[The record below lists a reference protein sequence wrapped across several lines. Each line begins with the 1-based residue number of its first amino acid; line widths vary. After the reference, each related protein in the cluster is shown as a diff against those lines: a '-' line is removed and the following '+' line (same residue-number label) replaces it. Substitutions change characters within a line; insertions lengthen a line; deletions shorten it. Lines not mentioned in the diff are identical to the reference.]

1 MIGSIELQIISKIL
15 STENEIELNTLLD
28 FDESYYSVFKEH
40 IKFIRD
46 HRAKYGDV
54 PDVFTFQ
61 AQFPDVTLI
70 KVTEPLTYLSRELK
84 KNKQQL
90 LLLETFNK
98 LKDLG
103 SGDVT
108 DAWKYLSKQCEKS
121 EELSDNKPLNLVS
134 DAKERANQILK
145 FAEQTRIPTG
155 FSEIDKMDWYSMD
168 KEDFGDLYEGLLEK
182 NASEKKSGAGQYFTP
197 RVLID
202 TIVKVTKPQ
211 LKERICDPASG
222 TLGFIISANR
232 YIKES
237 NNDYYGI
244 SEEAYDFQK
253 KEAFSACELVPDTH
267 RLGIMNALLH
277 GVEGNFLQGDTL
289 SATGTQL
296 KNFDLILSNPPFGT
310 KKGGERATRD
320 DLVYSSSNKQLNF
333 LEIIYRSLNL
343 TGKARAGVVL
353 PDNVLFEGGIGKDI
367 RQDLL
372 NKCNVHTILRLPTGI
387 FYAQGVKTN
396 VLFFNRAKTDIGN
409 TKDIWFYDLRTN
421 MPNFGKTTPLTEKYF
436 EEFISTYENDEEKEK
451 LERWTKISLDE
462 IIKKDYSLDLGLI
475 KDESLLDIEALPNPI
490 LNTNETIEKLEE
502 AIDLLKSVV
511 NELKNC
517 GLSEED

>member
-1 MIGSIELQIISKIL
+1 M
-15 STENEIELNTLLD
+15 TNNEIVQKLWNLCNVL
-28 FDESYYSVFKEH
+28 
-40 IKFIRD
+40 RD
-46 HRAKYGDV
+46 DGITYHEY
-54 PDVFTFQ
+54 
-61 AQFPDVTLI
+61 
-70 KVTEPLTYLSRELK
+70 VTELTYILFLKMLAEQESEESVGIPEEYRWNNLVKLDGLELK
-84 KNKQQL
+84 NTYQKAL
-90 LLLETFNK
+90 I
-98 LKDLG
+98 DLG
-103 SGDVT
+103 QKGDNLAIIYRNAKT
-108 DAWKYLSKQCEKS
+108 NI
-121 EELSDNKPLNLVS
+121 EEPANL
-134 DAKERANQILK
+134 KKI
-145 FAEQTRIPTG
+145 
-155 FSEIDKMDWYSMD
+155 FSEIDKMDWYSVD

-202 TIVKVTKPQ
+202 TIVKVTKPK

-232 YIKES
+232 YIKEK
-237 NNDYYGI
+237 NDDYYGI
-244 SEEAYDFQK
+244 SEEDYDFQK

-320 DLVYSSSNKQLNF
+320 DLVFASSNKQLNF
-333 LEIIYRSLNL
+333 LQVIYRSLNL
-343 TGKARAGVVL
+343 SGKARAGVIL
-353 PDNVLFEGGIGKDI
+353 PDNVLFESGIGKDI

-372 NKCNVHTILRLPTGI
+372 SKCNVHTILRLPTGI
-387 FYAQGVKTN
+387 FYAPGVKTN
-396 VLFFNRAKTDIGN
+396 VLFFDRAKTDIEN
-409 TKDIWFYDLRTN
+409 TKNIWFYDLRTN

-436 EEFISTYENDEEKEK
+436 EEFVSTYDNDEEKEK
-451 LERWTKISLDE
+451 LERWTKISIDE

-475 KDESLLDIEALPNPI
+475 KDESLLDIETLPNPI

>member
-1 MIGSIELQIISKIL
+1 M
-15 STENEIELNTLLD
+15 TNNEIVQKLWNLCNVL
-28 FDESYYSVFKEH
+28 
-40 IKFIRD
+40 RD
-46 HRAKYGDV
+46 DGITYHEY
-54 PDVFTFQ
+54 
-61 AQFPDVTLI
+61 
-70 KVTEPLTYLSRELK
+70 VTELTYILFLKMVAEQDNEESVGIPEEYRWNNLVKLDGLELK
-84 KNKQQL
+84 NTYQRAL
-90 LLLETFNK
+90 I
-98 LKDLG
+98 DLG
-103 SGDVT
+103 QKGDNLAIIYRNAKT
-108 DAWKYLSKQCEKS
+108 NI
-121 EELSDNKPLNLVS
+121 EEPANL
-134 DAKERANQILK
+134 KKI
-145 FAEQTRIPTG
+145 F
-155 FSEIDKMDWYSMD
+155 FEIDKMDWYSVD

-232 YIKES
+232 YIKEKT
-237 NNDYYGI
+237 DEYYGI
-244 SEEAYDFQK
+244 SEEDYSFQK

-289 SATGTQL
+289 SATGIQL

-310 KKGGERATRD
+310 KKGGERATRE
-320 DLVYSSSNKQLNF
+320 DLVFSSSNKQLNF
-333 LEIIYRSLNL
+333 LQVIYRSLNL
-343 TGKARAGVVL
+343 TGKARAGVIL
-353 PDNVLFEGGIGKDI
+353 PDNVLFESGIGKEI
-367 RQDLL
+367 REDLL

-387 FYAQGVKTN
+387 FYAPGVKTN
-396 VLFFNRAKTDIGN
+396 VLFFDRAKTDIGN
-409 TKDIWFYDLRTN
+409 TKNIWFYDLRTN

-451 LERWTKISLDE
+451 LERWTKINIDE

-475 KDESLLDIEALPNPI
+475 KDESLLDVGTLPNPI
-490 LNTNETIEKLEE
+490 SNTNETIEKLEE

-511 NELKNC
+511 NELKKC
-517 GLSEED
+517 GLNEGD

>member
-1 MIGSIELQIISKIL
+1 MTNNEIVQKLWNLCNVLRDDGITYHEYVTELTYIL
-15 STENEIELNTLLD
+15 FLKMLAEQENEDSIGIPEEYRWNNLVKLD
-28 FDESYYSVFKEH
+28 
-40 IKFIRD
+40 
-46 HRAKYGDV
+46 G
-54 PDVFTFQ
+54 
-61 AQFPDVTLI
+61 L
-70 KVTEPLTYLSRELK
+70 ELK
-84 KNKQQL
+84 NAYQRAL
-90 LLLETFNK
+90 I
-98 LKDLG
+98 DLG
-103 SGDVT
+103 QKGDNLAIIYRNAKT
-108 DAWKYLSKQCEKS
+108 NI
-121 EELSDNKPLNLVS
+121 EEPANL
-134 DAKERANQILK
+134 KKI
-145 FAEQTRIPTG
+145 
-155 FSEIDKMDWYSMD
+155 FSEIDKMDWYSVD

-202 TIVKVTKPQ
+202 TIVKVTKPK

-232 YIKES
+232 YISKTIG
-237 NNDYYGI
+237 DYSKITIEDY
-244 SEEAYDFQK
+244 AFQK

-310 KKGGERATRD
+310 KKGGERTTRN
-320 DLVYSSSNKQLNF
+320 DLVFSTSNKQLNF
-333 LEIIYRSLNL
+333 LEVIYRSLNL
-343 TGKARAGVVL
+343 SGKARAGVIL
-353 PDNVLFEGGIGKDI
+353 PDNVLFEGGTGKDI

-396 VLFFNRAKTDIGN
+396 VLFFDRARTNTGN
-409 TKDIWFYDLRTN
+409 TENIWFYDLRTN

-451 LERWTKISLDE
+451 LERWTKISIDE

-475 KDESLLDIEALPNPI
+475 KDESLLDVETLPNPI

>member
-1 MIGSIELQIISKIL
+1 M
-15 STENEIELNTLLD
+15 TNNEIVQKLWNLCNVLRDDGITYHEYVTELTYILFLKMLAEQDN
-28 FDESYYSVFKEH
+28 EAEVGIPEEY
-40 IKFIRD
+40 RWN
-46 HRAKYGDV
+46 
-54 PDVFTFQ
+54 
-61 AQFPDVTLI
+61 TLI
-70 KVTEPLTYLSRELK
+70 KLDGLELK
-84 KNKQQL
+84 TTYQ
-90 LLLETFNK
+90 
-98 LKDLG
+98 KDLI
-103 SGDVT
+103 DLAQKENNLAIIYRNAKT
-108 DAWKYLSKQCEKS
+108 NI
-121 EELSDNKPLNLVS
+121 EEPANL
-134 DAKERANQILK
+134 KKI
-145 FAEQTRIPTG
+145 

-182 NASEKKSGAGQYFTP
+182 NAAEKKSGAGQYFTP

-232 YIKES
+232 YIKEK
-237 NNDYYGI
+237 NDDYYGI
-244 SEEAYDFQK
+244 SEEDYAFQK

-320 DLVYSSSNKQLNF
+320 DLVFSSSNKQLNF

-343 TGKARAGVVL
+343 TGRARAGVVL

-372 NKCNVHTILRLPTGI
+372 NKCNVHTILRLPTVI

-396 VLFFNRAKTDIGN
+396 VLFFDRAKTDIGN
-409 TKDIWFYDLRTN
+409 TKDTWFYDLRTN

-436 EEFISTYENDEEKEK
+436 EEFISTYDNDGEKEK

>member
-1 MIGSIELQIISKIL
+1 MTNNEIVQKLWNLCNVLRDDGITYHEYVTELTYIL
-15 STENEIELNTLLD
+15 FLKMVAEQENEDAVGIPEEYCWNNLVKLD
-28 FDESYYSVFKEH
+28 
-40 IKFIRD
+40 
-46 HRAKYGDV
+46 G
-54 PDVFTFQ
+54 
-61 AQFPDVTLI
+61 L
-70 KVTEPLTYLSRELK
+70 ELK
-84 KNKQQL
+84 NTYQRAL
-90 LLLETFNK
+90 I
-98 LKDLG
+98 DLG
-103 SGDVT
+103 QKGDNLAIIYRNAKT
-108 DAWKYLSKQCEKS
+108 NI
-121 EELSDNKPLNLVS
+121 EEPANL
-134 DAKERANQILK
+134 KKI
-145 FAEQTRIPTG
+145 
-155 FSEIDKMDWYSMD
+155 FSEIDKMDWYSVD

-211 LKERICDPASG
+211 LREKICDPASG

-232 YIKES
+232 YIREKTDE
-237 NNDYYGI
+237 YYGI
-244 SEEAYDFQK
+244 SEEDYAFQK

-289 SATGTQL
+289 STTGTQL

-320 DLVYSSSNKQLNF
+320 DLVFTSSNKQLNF
-333 LEIIYRSLNL
+333 LQVIYRSLNL
-343 TGKARAGVVL
+343 SGKARAGVIL

-396 VLFFNRAKTDIGN
+396 VLFFDRAKTDMGN
-409 TKDIWFYDLRTN
+409 TKNIWFYDLRTN
-421 MPNFGKTTPLTEKYF
+421 MPNFGKTTPLTKKYF
-436 EEFISTYENDEEKEK
+436 EEFILTYDKDEEKEK
-451 LERWTKISLDE
+451 LERWTKISIDE

-490 LNTNETIEKLEE
+490 LNTEETIEKLEE

-511 NELKNC
+511 KELKKC

>member
-1 MIGSIELQIISKIL
+1 M
-15 STENEIELNTLLD
+15 TNNEIVQKLWNLCNVL
-28 FDESYYSVFKEH
+28 
-40 IKFIRD
+40 RD
-46 HRAKYGDV
+46 DGITYHEY
-54 PDVFTFQ
+54 
-61 AQFPDVTLI
+61 
-70 KVTEPLTYLSRELK
+70 VTELTYILFLKMLAEQDNEAEVGIPEEYRWNNLVKLDGLELK
-84 KNKQQL
+84 NAYQRAL
-90 LLLETFNK
+90 I
-98 LKDLG
+98 DLG
-103 SGDVT
+103 QKGDNLAIIYRNAKT
-108 DAWKYLSKQCEKS
+108 NI
-121 EELSDNKPLNLVS
+121 EEPANL
-134 DAKERANQILK
+134 KKI
-145 FAEQTRIPTG
+145 
-155 FSEIDKMDWYSMD
+155 FSEIDKMDWYSVD

-232 YIKES
+232 YISKTIG
-237 NNDYYGI
+237 DYSKITIEDY
-244 SEEAYDFQK
+244 AFQK

-310 KKGGERATRD
+310 KKGGERATRG
-320 DLVYSSSNKQLNF
+320 DLVFSSSNKQLNF
-333 LEIIYRSLNL
+333 LEVIYRSLNL
-343 TGKARAGVVL
+343 SGKARAGVIL
-353 PDNVLFEGGIGKDI
+353 PDNVLFEGGTGKDI

-396 VLFFNRAKTDIGN
+396 VLFFDRAKTETEN
-409 TKDIWFYDLRTN
+409 TKNIWFYDLRTN

-451 LERWTKISLDE
+451 LERWTKISIDE

-475 KDESLLDIEALPNPI
+475 KDESLLDVETLPNPI
-490 LNTNETIEKLEE
+490 LNTNETIDKLEE

>member
-1 MIGSIELQIISKIL
+1 MTNNEIVQKLWNLCNVLRDDGITYHEYVTELTYIL
-15 STENEIELNTLLD
+15 FLKMVAEQENEEAVGVPEEYRWNNLVKLD
-28 FDESYYSVFKEH
+28 
-40 IKFIRD
+40 
-46 HRAKYGDV
+46 G
-54 PDVFTFQ
+54 
-61 AQFPDVTLI
+61 L
-70 KVTEPLTYLSRELK
+70 ELK
-84 KNKQQL
+84 NTYQRAL
-90 LLLETFNK
+90 I
-98 LKDLG
+98 DLG
-103 SGDVT
+103 QKGNNLAIIYRNAKT
-108 DAWKYLSKQCEKS
+108 NI
-121 EELSDNKPLNLVS
+121 EEPANL
-134 DAKERANQILK
+134 KKI
-145 FAEQTRIPTG
+145 

-232 YIKES
+232 YIKEAS
-237 NNDYYGI
+237 GDYSEI
-244 SEEAYDFQK
+244 SIEDYDFQK

-296 KNFDLILSNPPFGT
+296 KNFDLILSNPPFGM

-320 DLVYSSSNKQLNF
+320 DLVFASSNKQLNF
-333 LEIIYRSLNL
+333 LQVIYRSLNL
-343 TGKARAGVVL
+343 SGKARAGVIL
-353 PDNVLFEGGIGKDI
+353 PDNVLFEGGVGKDI

-372 NKCNVHTILRLPTGI
+372 NKCNMHTILRLPTGI
-387 FYAQGVKTN
+387 FYAPGVKTN
-396 VLFFNRAKTDIGN
+396 VLFFDRARTDIGN
-409 TKDIWFYDLRTN
+409 TKNIWFYDLRTN

-436 EEFISTYENDEEKEK
+436 EEFISTYDKDEEKEK
-451 LERWTKISLDE
+451 LERWTKISIDE

-490 LNTNETIEKLEE
+490 LNTEETIEKLEE

-511 NELKNC
+511 KELKNC

>member
-1 MIGSIELQIISKIL
+1 M
-15 STENEIELNTLLD
+15 
-28 FDESYYSVFKEH
+28 
-40 IKFIRD
+40 
-46 HRAKYGDV
+46 
-54 PDVFTFQ
+54 
-61 AQFPDVTLI
+61 
-70 KVTEPLTYLSRELK
+70 KVYLK
-84 KNKQQL
+84 
-90 LLLETFNK
+90 
-98 LKDLG
+98 
-103 SGDVT
+103 
-108 DAWKYLSKQCEKS
+108 
-121 EELSDNKPLNLVS
+121 
-134 DAKERANQILK
+134 
-145 FAEQTRIPTG
+145 
-155 FSEIDKMDWYSMD
+155 
-168 KEDFGDLYEGLLEK
+168 K

-232 YIKES
+232 YIKEK
-237 NNDYYGI
+237 NDDYYGI
-244 SEEAYDFQK
+244 SEEDYAFQK

-320 DLVYSSSNKQLNF
+320 DLVFSSSNKQLNF

-343 TGKARAGVVL
+343 TGRARAGVVL

-396 VLFFNRAKTDIGN
+396 VLFFDRAKTDIGN

-436 EEFISTYENDEEKEK
+436 EEFISTFDNDEEKEK
-451 LERWTKISLDE
+451 LERWTKISIDE
-462 IIKKDYSLDLGLI
+462 VIKKDYSLDLGLI

>member
-1 MIGSIELQIISKIL
+1 M
-15 STENEIELNTLLD
+15 TNNEIVQKLWNLCNVL
-28 FDESYYSVFKEH
+28 
-40 IKFIRD
+40 RD
-46 HRAKYGDV
+46 DGITYHEY
-54 PDVFTFQ
+54 
-61 AQFPDVTLI
+61 
-70 KVTEPLTYLSRELK
+70 VTELTYILFLKMVAEQDNEESVGIPEEYRWNNLVKLDGLELK
-84 KNKQQL
+84 NTYQKAL
-90 LLLETFNK
+90 I
-98 LKDLG
+98 DLG
-103 SGDVT
+103 QKENNLAIIYRNAKT
-108 DAWKYLSKQCEKS
+108 NI
-121 EELSDNKPLNLVS
+121 EEPANL
-134 DAKERANQILK
+134 KKI
-145 FAEQTRIPTG
+145 
-155 FSEIDKMDWYSMD
+155 FSEIDKMDWYSVD

-211 LKERICDPASG
+211 LRERICDPASG
-222 TLGFIISANR
+222 TLGFIIS
-232 YIKES
+232 
-237 NNDYYGI
+237 GI
-244 SEEAYDFQK
+244 SEEDYAFQK

-320 DLVYSSSNKQLNF
+320 DLVFASSNKQLNF

-343 TGKARAGVVL
+343 TGKARAGVIL

-396 VLFFNRAKTDIGN
+396 VLFFDRAKTDIGN

-421 MPNFGKTTPLTEKYF
+421 MPNFGKTTLLTEKYF
-436 EEFISTYENDEEKEK
+436 EEFISTYDNNEEKEK
-451 LERWTKISLDE
+451 LERWTKISIDE

-475 KDESLLDIEALPNPI
+475 KDESLLDVETLPNPI

-511 NELKNC
+511 KELKNC
-517 GLSEED
+517 GLNEED

>member
-1 MIGSIELQIISKIL
+1 MTNNEIVQKLWNLCNVLRDDGITYHEYVTELTYIL
-15 STENEIELNTLLD
+15 FLKMLAEQENEDSVGIPEEYRWNNLVKLD
-28 FDESYYSVFKEH
+28 
-40 IKFIRD
+40 
-46 HRAKYGDV
+46 G
-54 PDVFTFQ
+54 
-61 AQFPDVTLI
+61 L
-70 KVTEPLTYLSRELK
+70 ELK
-84 KNKQQL
+84 NAYQRAL
-90 LLLETFNK
+90 I
-98 LKDLG
+98 DLG
-103 SGDVT
+103 QKGDNLAIIYRNAKT
-108 DAWKYLSKQCEKS
+108 NI
-121 EELSDNKPLNLVS
+121 EEPANL
-134 DAKERANQILK
+134 KKI
-145 FAEQTRIPTG
+145 
-155 FSEIDKMDWYSMD
+155 FSEIDKMDWYSVD

-232 YIKES
+232 YISKTIG
-237 NNDYYGI
+237 DYSKITIEDY
-244 SEEAYDFQK
+244 AFQK

-310 KKGGERATRD
+310 KKGGERATRG
-320 DLVYSSSNKQLNF
+320 DLVFSSSNKQLNF
-333 LEIIYRSLNL
+333 LEVIYHSLNL
-343 TGKARAGVVL
+343 SGKARAGVIL

-387 FYAQGVKTN
+387 FYAPGVKTN
-396 VLFFNRAKTDIGN
+396 VLFFDRARTDIGN
-409 TKDIWFYDLRTN
+409 TKNIWFYDLRTN

-451 LERWTKISLDE
+451 LERWTKISIDE

-475 KDESLLDIEALPNPI
+475 KDESLLDVETLPNPI

>member
-1 MIGSIELQIISKIL
+1 M
-15 STENEIELNTLLD
+15 TNNEIVQKLWNLCNVL
-28 FDESYYSVFKEH
+28 
-40 IKFIRD
+40 RD
-46 HRAKYGDV
+46 DGITYHEY
-54 PDVFTFQ
+54 
-61 AQFPDVTLI
+61 
-70 KVTEPLTYLSRELK
+70 VTELTYILFLKMVAEQDNEESVGIPEEYRWNNLVKLDGLELK
-84 KNKQQL
+84 NAYQRAL
-90 LLLETFNK
+90 I
-98 LKDLG
+98 DLG
-103 SGDVT
+103 QKGDNLAIIYRNAKT
-108 DAWKYLSKQCEKS
+108 NI
-121 EELSDNKPLNLVS
+121 EEPANL
-134 DAKERANQILK
+134 KKI
-145 FAEQTRIPTG
+145 
-155 FSEIDKMDWYSMD
+155 FSEIDKMDWYSVD

-211 LKERICDPASG
+211 LRERICDPASG

-232 YIKES
+232 YIKEK
-237 NNDYYGI
+237 NDDYYGI
-244 SEEAYDFQK
+244 SEEDYAFQK

-320 DLVYSSSNKQLNF
+320 DLVFVSSNKQLNF

-343 TGKARAGVVL
+343 TGKARAGVIL

-372 NKCNVHTILRLPTGI
+372 NKCNVHTILRLPTRL
-387 FYAQGVKTN
+387 FSAQGVKTN
-396 VLFFNRAKTDIGN
+396 VLFFDRARTNTGN
-409 TKDIWFYDLRTN
+409 TENIWFYDLRTN

-451 LERWTKISLDE
+451 LERWTKISIDE

-475 KDESLLDIEALPNPI
+475 KDESLLDVETLPNPI

-511 NELKNC
+511 KELKNC

>member
-1 MIGSIELQIISKIL
+1 MTNNEIVQKLWNLCNVLRDDGITYHEYVTELTYIL
-15 STENEIELNTLLD
+15 FLKMLAEQENEDSVGIPEEYRWNNLVKLD
-28 FDESYYSVFKEH
+28 
-40 IKFIRD
+40 
-46 HRAKYGDV
+46 G
-54 PDVFTFQ
+54 
-61 AQFPDVTLI
+61 L
-70 KVTEPLTYLSRELK
+70 ELK
-84 KNKQQL
+84 NTYQRAL
-90 LLLETFNK
+90 I
-98 LKDLG
+98 DLG
-103 SGDVT
+103 QKGDNLAIIYRNAKT
-108 DAWKYLSKQCEKS
+108 NI
-121 EELSDNKPLNLVS
+121 EEPANL
-134 DAKERANQILK
+134 KKI
-145 FAEQTRIPTG
+145 
-155 FSEIDKMDWYSMD
+155 FSEIDKMDWYSVD

-232 YIKES
+232 YIKEE
-237 NNDYYGI
+237 NDEYAKITIEDY
-244 SEEAYDFQK
+244 AFQN

-310 KKGGERATRD
+310 KKGGERATRE
-320 DLVYSSSNKQLNF
+320 DLVFSSSNKQLNF
-333 LEIIYRSLNL
+333 LQVIYRSLNL
-343 TGKARAGVVL
+343 TGKARAGVIL
-353 PDNVLFEGGIGKDI
+353 PDNVLFESGIGKDI
-367 RQDLL
+367 REDLL
-372 NKCNVHTILRLPTGI
+372 NKCIVHTILRLPTGI
-387 FYAQGVKTN
+387 FYAPGVKTN
-396 VLFFNRAKTDIGN
+396 VLFFDRARTDIGN
-409 TKDIWFYDLRTN
+409 TKNIWFYDLRTN

-436 EEFISTYENDEEKEK
+436 EEFISTYDKDGEKEK
-451 LERWTKISLDE
+451 LERWTKISIDE

-475 KDESLLDIEALPNPI
+475 KDESLLDVETLPNPI

>member
-1 MIGSIELQIISKIL
+1 M
-15 STENEIELNTLLD
+15 TNNEIVQKLWNLCNVLRDDGITYHEYVTELTYILFLKMVAEQEKE
-28 FDESYYSVFKEH
+28 DEIQIPE
-40 IKFIRD
+40 
-46 HRAKYGDV
+46 KYRWNN
-54 PDVFTFQ
+54 
-61 AQFPDVTLI
+61 LI
-70 KVTEPLTYLSRELK
+70 KLDGLELK
-84 KNKQQL
+84 NTYQEALINLGGVNNNLAIIYRNAKTSIN
-90 LLLETFNK
+90 EPAN
-98 LKDLG
+98 LK
-103 SGDVT
+103 
-108 DAWKYLSKQCEKS
+108 K
-121 EELSDNKPLNLVS
+121 
-134 DAKERANQILK
+134 I
-145 FAEQTRIPTG
+145 

-202 TIVKVTKPQ
+202 TIVKVIKPK
-211 LKERICDPASG
+211 LKEKICDPAAG
-222 TLGFIISANR
+222 TLGFIISADR
-232 YIKES
+232 YIKSE
-237 NNDYYGI
+237 NDDYYGV
-244 SEEAYDFQK
+244 SEKEYKFQK
-253 KEAFSACELVPDTH
+253 EKAYSACELVPDTH

-289 SATGTQL
+289 SSTGTQL

-320 DLVYSSSNKQLNF
+320 DLVFASSNKQLNF
-333 LEIIYRSLNL
+333 LEVIYRSLNL
-343 TGKARAGVVL
+343 SGKARAGVVL
-353 PDNVLFEGGIGKDI
+353 PDNVLFEGGTGKDI

-396 VLFFNRAKTDIGN
+396 VLFFDRGTTDLNN
-409 TKDIWFYDLRTN
+409 TKEIWYYDLRTN
-421 MPNFGKTTPLTEKYF
+421 MPNFGKKTPLTEKYF
-436 EEFISTYENDEEKEK
+436 DEFVASYDNEAEKEK
-451 LERWTKISLDE
+451 LERWTKISIDE
-462 IIKKDYSLDLGLI
+462 IAEKDYSLDLGLI
-475 KDESLLDIEALPNPI
+475 KDESLLDVETLPNPI

>member
-1 MIGSIELQIISKIL
+1 MTNNEIVQKLWNLCNVLRDDGITYHEYVTELTYIL
-15 STENEIELNTLLD
+15 FLKMVAEQENEENVGIPEEYRWKNLVKLD
-28 FDESYYSVFKEH
+28 
-40 IKFIRD
+40 
-46 HRAKYGDV
+46 G
-54 PDVFTFQ
+54 
-61 AQFPDVTLI
+61 L
-70 KVTEPLTYLSRELK
+70 ELK
-84 KNKQQL
+84 NTYQRALIDLAQKGNNLAVIYRNAKTNI
-90 LLLETFNK
+90 EEPAN
-98 LKDLG
+98 LK
-103 SGDVT
+103 
-108 DAWKYLSKQCEKS
+108 K
-121 EELSDNKPLNLVS
+121 
-134 DAKERANQILK
+134 I
-145 FAEQTRIPTG
+145 
-155 FSEIDKMDWYSMD
+155 FSEIDKMDWYSVD

-232 YIKES
+232 YIKEK
-237 NNDYYGI
+237 NDNYYGV
-244 SEEAYDFQK
+244 SEEDYVFQK

-310 KKGGERATRD
+310 KKGGERATRE
-320 DLVYSSSNKQLNF
+320 DLVFASSNKQLNF
-333 LEIIYRSLNL
+333 LEVIYRSLNL
-343 TGKARAGVVL
+343 TGKARAGVIV
-353 PDNVLFEGGIGKDI
+353 PDNVLFEGGVGKDI

-372 NKCNVHTILRLPTGI
+372 NKCNVHTILRLPIGI

-396 VLFFNRAKTDIGN
+396 VLFFDRAKTETEN
-409 TKDIWFYDLRTN
+409 TKNIWFYDLRTN

-436 EEFISTYENDEEKEK
+436 EEFISTYDKEEEKEK
-451 LERWTKISLDE
+451 LERWTKISIDE

-475 KDESLLDIEALPNPI
+475 KDESLLDIETLPNPI
-490 LNTNETIEKLEE
+490 LNTNETIDKLEE

-511 NELKNC
+511 KELKNC